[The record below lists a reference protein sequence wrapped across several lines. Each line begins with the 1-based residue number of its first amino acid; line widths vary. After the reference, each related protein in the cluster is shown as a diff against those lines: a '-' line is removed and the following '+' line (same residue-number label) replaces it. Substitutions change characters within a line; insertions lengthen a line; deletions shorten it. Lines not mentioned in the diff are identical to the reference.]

1 MQPDMMQL
9 SYCLSFCKSN
19 FLPFISYQLCPV
31 IIILHIIPFS
41 FTLILFLLIYLIIIF
56 PLLLLIRF
64 PFPCSTF
71 AFLMF
76 SWTELPIKDETKRDC
91 TQISRDPLYEKKGI
105 VRFTTVQLKT
115 LDCFLWFLCKS
126 DTLLAYSKQWR
137 NCLSLT
143 LFESEKRRSLQG
155 FDQVKVSRV
164 PL

>member
-1 MQPDMMQL
+1 MMQL

-19 FLPFISYQLCPV
+19 FLPSISYQLCPV

-76 SWTELPIKDETKRDC
+76 SWTELPIKDETQRDS
-91 TQISRDPLYEKKGI
+91 TQISRDPLYEKTSHCPIYNGTIKNI
-105 VRFTTVQLKT
+105 RLFFMV
-115 LDCFLWFLCKS
+115 
-126 DTLLAYSKQWR
+126 
-137 NCLSLT
+137 SLQKWHIT
-143 LFESEKRRSLQG
+143 CLFETMEKLSELDT
-155 FDQVKVSRV
+155 FRV
-164 PL
+164 RKTTFSPRF